1 MSNEE
6 LLLFNLEDS
15 HLKQNQQKIIKCF
28 GGFRILLQNALSNEN
43 LSIDSTQR
51 QLLRKLLYQNNYDH
65 NISPFINKVT
75 TNICQIVQQSSWILQ
90 KQTSLNNDA
99 DLETNI
105 AFIIFNYAAIDEI
118 WVIPKRFGTCKE
130 NQIIF
135 TSTETEYHTAYLMNC
150 KIDPN
155 IIGKYSCSIK
165 TMTNLYEI
173 YFGVIDVKNAN
184 DNGHITCI
192 GYLELDSGY
201 AYSFDRGGYY
211 HNENRDPLGGAYNTN
226 YSNTICTN
234 KNDVMTV
241 YVNVQSDCKAI
252 LDWGINDV
260 IIGNQSLTIEI
271 PKDGMFFACSTAFQE
286 SSFQAIQIMT
296 PNTTRK
302 YS

>member
-105 AFIIFNYAAIDEI
+105 AFIIFNYAAM
-118 WVIPKRFGTCKE
+118 CKKFE
-130 NQIIF
+130 LRKKLRAVGSVNDF
-135 TSTETEYHTAYLMNC
+135 TSVLSLSM
-150 KIDPN
+150 
-155 IIGKYSCSIK
+155 
-165 TMTNLYEI
+165 
-173 YFGVIDVKNAN
+173 
-184 DNGHITCI
+184 
-192 GYLELDSGY
+192 ELLS
-201 AYSFDRGGYY
+201 
-211 HNENRDPLGGAYNTN
+211 
-226 YSNTICTN
+226 
-234 KNDVMTV
+234 
-241 YVNVQSDCKAI
+241 
-252 LDWGINDV
+252 
-260 IIGNQSLTIEI
+260 
-271 PKDGMFFACSTAFQE
+271 
-286 SSFQAIQIMT
+286 QA
-296 PNTTRK
+296 
-302 YS
+302 